1 MRILRMKKVEDKI
14 DISGTH
20 IRRMEKTGQF
30 PARVKISER
39 AYGYIEEEVDA
50 WIKKRLAAR
59 KH

>member
-1 MRILRMKKVEDKI
+1 MRILRMKKVEEKAG
-14 DISGTH
+14 ISGTH
-20 IRRMEKTGQF
+20 IRRLEKDGLF
-30 PARVKISER
+30 PERVKISER